1 MHTWKLIRG
10 FEASVQDELQ
20 QVLDSHSDAEERLGA
35 EIHPAARKQSF
46 TPEGIADDD
55 CKSKLS
61 VDFSFSYQQ

>member
-1 MHTWKLIRG
+1 MHTWKLIRV

-20 QVLDSHSDAEERLGA
+20 HALDSHSDAEKRLGA

-55 CKSKLS
+55 CKTKLS
-61 VDFSFSYQQ
+61 VKFSLSY